1 VFAPV
6 HWPEFTKEQFQLALD
21 EFAKRERRYGQTPEQ
36 LQAKPNA

>member
-1 VFAPV
+1 MFAPV

-36 LQAKPNA
+36 LQAKPTP